1 MTFPPGLR
9 RPQRMSSSVV
19 FEHPSRTAALRR
31 EEVATS
37 SRISAIVSISGI
49 VIGGR
54 VQDKG

>member
-1 MTFPPGLR
+1 MTFSPGLR
-9 RPQRMSSSVV
+9 RPQRISSSVV

-37 SRISAIVSISGI
+37 SRISAIVSMPGI

-54 VQDKG
+54 VQGKG